1 MIGIYGGTF
10 DPIHNGH
17 LIIAV
22 EILNAA
28 PLEKVIV
35 VPTRTP
41 PHKDGKV
48 FANFERRFNWT
59 KMAFQGVERIE
70 VSDFENKPEAS
81 YTIDTIKH
89 FEKIYGKVAYIMG
102 EDSFLNIEK
111 WYKYEEILAR
121 ARIYIYPRYCDRK
134 LTNTLVERF
143 KNYDVHFLPLSII
156 EISSTKIRE
165 RVLSG
170 LTIRGYVPE
179 SIEKEIFQFYSK
191 TRLENRD

>member
-10 DPIHNGH
+10 DPVHNGH

-22 EILNAA
+22 EILNAT
-28 PLEKVIV
+28 PLEKIIVI
-35 VPTRTP
+35 PTRTP

-59 KMAFQGVERIE
+59 KIAFEGLEKIE

-81 YTIDTIKH
+81 YTIDTIKY
-89 FEKIYGKVAYIMG
+89 FENIYGKVAYIMG

-111 WYKYEEILAR
+111 WYKYEEMLAIT
-121 ARIYIYPRYCDRK
+121 RIYIYPRYCDRK
-134 LTNTLVERF
+134 LTNTLVKRF

-165 RVLSG
+165 RAISG
-170 LTIRGYVPE
+170 LTLRGYVPE
-179 SIEKEIFQFYSK
+179 TIEKEIFQFYSK
-191 TRLENRD
+191 